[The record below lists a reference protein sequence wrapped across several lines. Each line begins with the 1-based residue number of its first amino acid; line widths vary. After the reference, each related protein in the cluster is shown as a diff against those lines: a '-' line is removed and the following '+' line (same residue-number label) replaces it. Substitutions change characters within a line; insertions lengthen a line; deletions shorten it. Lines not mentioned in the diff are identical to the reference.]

1 VITNANIY
9 GYTGPAGQ
17 VNFLFSRTMDFEESR
32 LHACYMPDIYKIYG
46 QSVKYIVFVVSKS
59 FLFFSAMDST
69 VGETDVA
76 MDPSQTLRPTSVLLT
91 GSTSRKRRRSRS
103 PRNAPGPSR
112 ALKKAR
118 LERSMHR
125 EPLRPKSASS
135 WHIKKGEIPD
145 DAKKTKVRN
154 YSVVF
159 LVLFELSAR
168 P

>member
-1 VITNANIY
+1 MA
-9 GYTGPAGQ
+9 
-17 VNFLFSRTMDFEESR
+17 
-32 LHACYMPDIYKIYG
+32 
-46 QSVKYIVFVVSKS
+46 
-59 FLFFSAMDST
+59 ST

-76 MDPSQTLRPTSVLLT
+76 MDPSQTLRPTSPVQPQDEALPS
-91 GSTSRKRRRSRS
+91 GSTLRKRRRSRS

-118 LERSMHR
+118 LERSMRR

-145 DAKKTKVRN
+145 DAKKTKVCN

-159 LVLFELSAR
+159 LVLLN
-168 P
+168 